1 MRVAIDATPMLE
13 APSGIP
19 TYCRELVTAL
29 VCHPAL
35 RDSPPHLV
43 TFSVRGAAPRVPG
56 TTRALRR
63 LPARALRLSWE
74 RSDVPRVEV
83 VSGRCDVF
91 HGTNF
96 VSPPSRAAAVV
107 TVHDLSFLTHPT
119 TVRAASLGYDRLLR
133 RAVSRGRLVV
143 VCPSESVSN
152 QVRETYRLPAEQV
165 VTTPLAAAGDWSTAV
180 PLGAAEA
187 ARIGLPER
195 YLVFVGTAEP
205 RKNLAVLLHA
215 QAAATSGDRSH
226 PVLVV
231 VGGAGWGAALGPG
244 EGVLRLGRL
253 AGDTLRSLVA
263 GSLGLV
269 LPSLDEGF
277 GLPVL
282 EAAAAGRPVAAS
294 DIPVLR
300 EVAAP
305 GTTFVAAS
313 DVEAWADA
321 LQRLAVGPDAHAD
334 RDLRRDHAGQWSWA
348 RCADRTVDAYRL
360 AISLTG

>member
-1 MRVAIDATPMLE
+1 MRVALDATPMLE
-13 APSGIP
+13 PPSGVP

-29 VCHPAL
+29 ASRPTL
-35 RDSPPHLV
+35 LDSPPHLV
-43 TFSVRGAAPRVPG
+43 TFSLRGAPPRVPG
-56 TTRALRR
+56 TTRAWRR

-74 RSDVPRVEV
+74 RSELPRVEL
-83 VSGRCDVF
+83 VSGPCDVF

-107 TVHDLSFLTHPT
+107 TVHDLSFITHPT
-119 TVRAASLGYDRLLR
+119 TVRAASLGYDHLLR
-133 RAVSRGRLVV
+133 RAVARGPLVV
-143 VCPSESVSN
+143 VCPSETVSD
-152 QVRETYRLPAEQV
+152 QVRDHYRLPAERV
-165 VTTPLAAAGDWSTAV
+165 VTTPLAASGAWSSAAPLSAAGRAGLGV
-180 PLGAAEA
+180 PG
-187 ARIGLPER
+187 R

-205 RKNLAVLLHA
+205 RKNLATLVRG
-215 QAAATSGDRSH
+215 QALATARDREH

-231 VGGAGWGAALGPG
+231 VGGAGWGAPLVPG
-244 EGVLRLGRL
+244 QGVHRTGRL
-253 AGDTLRSLVA
+253 ADDTLRSLVA

-294 DIPVLR
+294 DIPVMR

-305 GTTFVAAS
+305 GTALVDAL

-321 LQRLAVGPDAHAD
+321 LARVALGPDTPAD
-334 RDLRRDHAGQWSWA
+334 RELRRDHAARWSWA
-348 RCADRTVDAYRL
+348 RCADRTVEAYRL
-360 AISLTG
+360 ARSFTG